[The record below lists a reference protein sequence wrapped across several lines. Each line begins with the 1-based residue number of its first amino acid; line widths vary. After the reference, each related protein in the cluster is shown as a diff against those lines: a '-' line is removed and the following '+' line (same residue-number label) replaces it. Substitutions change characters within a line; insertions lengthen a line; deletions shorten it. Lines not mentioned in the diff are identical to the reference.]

1 MMQNILKFEPVKV
14 RVILRQST
22 NGKIILAEDMNAN
35 FVLVNDNIQVGIYER
50 KDDAIREYGRLT
62 RASM

>member
-22 NGKIILAEDMNAN
+22 NGKIILAEDVNAN
-35 FVLVNDNIQVGIYER
+35 FVLMNDNIQVGIYNR

>member
-1 MMQNILKFEPVKV
+1 MQNILKFEPVKV